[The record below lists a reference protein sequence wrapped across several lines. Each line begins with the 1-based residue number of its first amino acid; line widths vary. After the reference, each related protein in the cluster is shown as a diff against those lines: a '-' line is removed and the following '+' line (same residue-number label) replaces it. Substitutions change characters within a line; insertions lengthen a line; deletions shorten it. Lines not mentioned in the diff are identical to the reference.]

1 VLGDQGFGATPVL
14 FKPIGCPGM
23 LAVNSKDS
31 YTYVWRRA
39 AITSAPVLRMKLGES
54 GRANTFYA
62 EPTWVP
68 ATRTLVVDGV
78 VIPGRSGANG
88 AIGLRLRTNC
98 TFRLAWSASIGGG
111 TQPQPLA
118 AGRVAFLTSTKTA
131 RVYAI
136 DSQSGRILRTLK
148 TGSPTY
154 AAPMIAGSFLVLA
167 TADGKVLA
175 FGG

>member
-1 VLGDQGFGATPVL
+1 
-14 FKPIGCPGM
+14 M

-118 AGRVAFLTSTKTA
+118 AGRVAFVTSTKTA